1 MKKAIGLA
9 PSVDWAAVQAHYDEG
24 HTIDE
29 CKARFGFSYGAWH
42 KAVVRGDL
50 ATRRRSDGQLSRR
63 TRDRVEQLLAS
74 GESQAAI
81 SRALGISK
89 STVAF
94 HCRQLGI
101 RADPRFAKR
110 YDWDEVQRAIDT
122 EALSMREC
130 LTRFGFCRATWAEA
144 VRREDIVPRPARIPI
159 EHLLVRN
166 RKGTS
171 RGNLKRRLIREGLKE
186 GRCEGCG
193 ISEWREKP
201 LGLQLHHV
209 NGDGKDNRLSN
220 LQLLC
225 PNCHAQTENFA
236 GRNTARRGSPQP
248 SQRQLRRA
256 KGV

>member
-1 MKKAIGLA
+1 MKKAAGLA
-9 PSVDWAAVQAHYDEG
+9 SSVDWAAVQACYDEG

-29 CKARFGFSYGAWH
+29 CRARFGFSYGAWH

-50 ATRRRSDGQLSRR
+50 ATRPRSDGQLSRR

-74 GESQAAI
+74 GISQAAI

-110 YDWDEVQRAIDT
+110 YDWNKVQRVIDA
-122 EALSMREC
+122 EDLSMRAC

-144 VRREDIVPRPARIPI
+144 VRRGDIVPRPAKVPI
-159 EHLLVRN
+159 EHLLVRG

-171 RGNLKRRLIREGLKE
+171 RGNLKRRLVREGLKE
-186 GRCEGCG
+186 DRCEGCG
-193 ISEWREKP
+193 ISEWQGKP

-209 NGDGKDNRLSN
+209 NGDGSDNRLQN

-225 PNCHAQTENFA
+225 GNCHSQTDNWS
-236 GRNTARRGSPQP
+236 GRGVR
-248 SQRQLRRA
+248 RRA
-256 KGV
+256 RPGHRKRPGC